1 MDDPERDDRD
11 SDEEGNH
18 EEQALDQVESHG
30 FSRKKVSS
38 IIISAK
44 RKERQEN
51 SLDSG
56 NRNQESGFRKRELKT
71 AENS

>member
-18 EEQALDQVESHG
+18 EEQTLDQVESHG

-38 IIISAK
+38 FIISAK
-44 RKERQEN
+44 RKERQEK
-51 SLDSG
+51 LQG
-56 NRNQESGFRKRELKT
+56 NTKD
-71 AENS
+71 